1 MKKALTFLAAMAL
14 AISAFAQGTVTGTV
28 TDAQDG
34 YPLPGVAVILKGAGT
49 GVETDLDGNF
59 SIKASNGQT
68 LVFSCI
74 GYAEKEVVVSG
85 TSLNVALET
94 DSYMLDE
101 VVAIGYGVMK
111 KSDLTGSVASVKGEQ
126 LKKTP
131 ASGIDQALQGVAAGV
146 TVNANS
152 GQPGAAAEVRVRG
165 IGTVN
170 NAAPIFVVDGVIVD
184 DISFLSPSDI
194 ASTEILKDA
203 SATAIYG
210 SRGAN
215 GVILVTTTKGNTD
228 GQISISFDANIGF
241 QNPWRKL
248 DLLTTDEYAIFLSK
262 IGDIGGYSTLKE
274 QGRDAWIRSR
284 MIGNTS
290 KFHPSNL
297 DYSKTDTDWQE
308 AVFNRNAVIQNYH
321 LAINGGNNQGQWSVS
336 ASWFNQDGT
345 IIGSNYSRLTLRANS
360 SYNVKK
366 WLKVGENL
374 NFMYGYGRTAMNNNA
389 SAQASILSA
398 ALSMSPWDPVIYPQG
413 SHNSAGEDLSGKY
426 AAPTNFKNVTHP
438 YAMVNYS
445 HPMDKSDRWVGD
457 IFVDITPIEG
467 LVWHNDISMDL
478 SNVRHSLF
486 KEEYMVSQY
495 DKMDKNFLEKNMT
508 RYRTL
513 IFESTLTWM
522 KDFGKHG
529 VNLMAGTTLEEYQME
544 SLGGSGAKI
553 LIPRETNWFLSQ
565 TTEDRNPAGDGAAR
579 NRRQSFLAR
588 AHYNYDSRYLLT
600 VNFRADGTSKF
611 TNHVWGFFP
620 SVAAAWRVDNEPW
633 LNKPEWLES
642 LKVRAGWGRI
652 GNDKI
657 GDNASVQTMFNSGPT
672 FVDYVLGQNQDLAHG
687 ATILTLVNSDI
698 MWEATEQVNAGVDLG
713 LWKNKLT
720 ATVDFFIRDTKDML
734 LGVTAPAHVGN
745 RYAATA
751 NVGTVRNSGIE
762 LTLEH
767 RNHVGDWDYS
777 LNGNVSF
784 IKNQLTALNGGSP
797 VYGDRTISTE
807 GLPLYTFWGYEYE
820 GIYQSDQELQEHLFA
835 PGASAEYQVGGAR
848 YKDQNG
854 DGRIDNNDL
863 TNLGN
868 PFPWLTYGLTATAAW
883 KGFDLQVFF
892 QGVAGNKIYNALRER
907 TEGTGNNSQLSA
919 TMRSVWTADHTT
931 GVIPNPFAGSH
942 NRDNN
947 SRMVED
953 GAYLRL
959 KNVQLGYTLPEKI
972 VNKVGLSRCRVY
984 VSCSNVFTLTG
995 YTGYDPEV
1003 GGGVDYGNY
1012 PQSRTVQMGLNL
1024 NF

>member
-972 VNKVGLSRCRVY
+972 VNKVGISRCRVY
-984 VSCSNVFTLTG
+984 VSCTNVFTLTG